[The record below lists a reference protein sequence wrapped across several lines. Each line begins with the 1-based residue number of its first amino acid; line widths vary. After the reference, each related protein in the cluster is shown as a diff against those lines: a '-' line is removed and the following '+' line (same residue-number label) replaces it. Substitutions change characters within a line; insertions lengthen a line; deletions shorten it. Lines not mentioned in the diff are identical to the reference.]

1 MAQIE
6 EQVRVA
12 NWMVFLIGI
21 WLILAPFFTWY
32 TEVASAMWSS
42 IITGALLVVLSLV
55 EALKPSFYLPVSSL
69 YIVVGFWLVLSPLLA
84 GFSDVLAAT
93 LVHFGMGIIV
103 LALGIGSI
111 IGMRTQA

>member
-32 TEVASAMWSS
+32 TDVATAMWSS
-42 IITGALLVVLSLV
+42 IITGALLIVFSLA
-55 EALKPSFYLPVSSL
+55 ETFIPALFWTVSWL
-69 YIVVGFWLVLSPLLA
+69 YVAIGLWLLFSPFLT
-84 GFSDVLAAT
+84 GFSDVLSAT
-93 LVHFGMGIIV
+93 LVHFGMGVIV
-103 LALGIGSI
+103 AVLGLGSI
-111 IGMRTQA
+111 IGMRTET